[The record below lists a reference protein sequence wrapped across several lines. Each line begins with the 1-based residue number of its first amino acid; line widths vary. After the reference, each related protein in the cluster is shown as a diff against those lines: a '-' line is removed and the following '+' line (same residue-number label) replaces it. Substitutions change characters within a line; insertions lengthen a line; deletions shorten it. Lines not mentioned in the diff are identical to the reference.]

1 MFKTMQLLN
10 IIEGLVHTFKGQFAS
25 MRTNSV
31 FWSVLL
37 LSVIIYCTA
46 YNLVELSFDLT
57 ARTIIIA
64 TTSLII
70 GAFFALMKWP
80 RKSWTHHKRIEN
92 TENRN
97 FFQLMKLSVDIS
109 TEVLRRVVDTRILT
123 LYGSSLEKFLEDKK
137 HFLFHQWQGSTPC
150 CECLPAGCSMVKS
163 KKLKKRLFEYFFTD
177 NRTPQ
182 RGHVKKV
189 GYRISE
195 YCLHCFVTNSNL
207 IVDNLDITIL
217 SFLMEHFVRLSP
229 KERSAFGDIVSTRN
243 AICHARKT
251 NCFDSKE
258 LENMW
263 KLLRDA
269 SLTLT
274 DLPYRKLL
282 KDQIDM
288 LKKVEFDNSDIE
300 ILREKLE
307 HEDKMLAEIYDCINQ
322 NNITLK
328 ETGDIIVSHVDTTK
342 RCVEDE
348 AQVLKEGQ
356 RALSSQQKETNEKLA
371 VVLQS
376 IKSMEAKF
384 HIYAENKCLS
394 EHSTSESI
402 ERSICAV
409 GRIDDKSIDERSVV
423 ENITKNS
430 NENEDHQKFMVESAK
445 QSCIIL
451 NLACSPKVL
460 KDEKSLQFALKSL
473 LCDIVTAGNVDTDS
487 PSTLVVQLIF
497 CSPLTALEINIIKS
511 SAVKSSNVKCD
522 ESVNAN
528 EVEEISPDL
537 KRDAECFDL
546 DRFQRLDIYKVSSG
560 SQVLTSI
567 NDHCFIILTNDSY
580 LPNQS
585 DIEVRIMHNRY
596 YTQSIVSP
604 TVIKNVIE
612 FKLPL
617 HVMMILPTR
626 LFISIF
632 DKKRKIETSKQVLK
646 VDIDIDVLS
655 LLNIPKRINK
665 IKEKSIIWNDGDDDV
680 GARITERIRT
690 MIEIEYRTKQLLYCM
705 CLAVI
710 ISIFLSLLLKY
721 FAN

>member
-1 MFKTMQLLN
+1 M
-10 IIEGLVHTFKGQFAS
+10 
-25 MRTNSV
+25 
-31 FWSVLL
+31 
-37 LSVIIYCTA
+37 
-46 YNLVELSFDLT
+46 
-57 ARTIIIA
+57 
-64 TTSLII
+64 
-70 GAFFALMKWP
+70 
-80 RKSWTHHKRIEN
+80 
-92 TENRN
+92 
-97 FFQLMKLSVDIS
+97 
-109 TEVLRRVVDTRILT
+109 
-123 LYGSSLEKFLEDKK
+123 
-137 HFLFHQWQGSTPC
+137 
-150 CECLPAGCSMVKS
+150 S
-163 KKLKKRLFEYFFTD
+163 KKLKKWLFENFFTD
-177 NRTPQ
+177 NRIPHK
-182 RGHVKKV
+182 GHGKKI
-189 GYRISE
+189 GHKITE

-217 SFLMEHFVRLSP
+217 SFLLEHFVRLSP

-263 KLLRDA
+263 ILLRDA

-328 ETGDIIVSHVDTTK
+328 ETGDIIVSHIDTTK

-348 AQVLKEGQ
+348 AQVIKEGQ
-356 RALSSQQKETNEKLA
+356 RALSSQLKETNEKLA
-371 VVLQS
+371 VVIQS
-376 IKSMEAKF
+376 MKSMKAEF
-384 HIYAENKCLS
+384 HIYAENKCFS

-430 NENEDHQKFMVESAK
+430 HENEDHQKFMVESAK

-451 NLACSPKVL
+451 NLACSQKVL
-460 KDEKSLQFALKSL
+460 KDEKSLKFALKSL
-473 LCDIVTAGNVDTDS
+473 LCDIVKAGNVDTDS

-522 ESVNAN
+522 ESVNAD
-528 EVEEISPDL
+528 EVEAISPDL
-537 KRDAECFDL
+537 KRDAECFAV
-546 DRFQRLDIYKVSSG
+546 DRFQRLDIYKVSSA

-567 NDHCFIILTNDSY
+567 NDPCFIILTNDSY

-585 DIEVRIMHNRY
+585 DIEVRIVCNRY
-596 YTQSIVSP
+596 YTQSVVSP

-612 FKLPL
+612 FKLPW
-617 HVMMILPTR
+617 HVMMILPSR
-626 LFISIF
+626 LFISVF

-646 VDIDIDVLS
+646 VDIGKDVFS
-655 LLNIPKRINK
+655 LMNIPKQINK
-665 IKEKSIIWNDGDDDV
+665 IQEKPIIWNDVDDDLR
-680 GARITERIRT
+680 ARITERIRT
-690 MIEIEYRTKQLLYCM
+690 MMELEYMEYRTPQQLLHWL